1 MGTDD
6 AMSGEHPKVA
16 RTDHEVHE
24 LIRRRWSPRAFDP
37 AREVARQ
44 DLLKLF
50 EAARWTPSSFNQ
62 QPWHFVVTDR
72 RRTPE
77 AFDALFRA
85 LTGRNPAWAGSA
97 PMLVLVVVRASHQ
110 APGAGTAHAWYD
122 TGQAVANLTLQATAE
137 GVSIRQMQGFDPERA
152 RSACGVPEGFVPA
165 VVMAIGYAGEPSA
178 LEGEQHR
185 EAEQQPR
192 VRRPIAAFV
201 FEGSWGRGLAED

>member
-1 MGTDD
+1 
-6 AMSGEHPKVA
+6 MSGEHPKIA
-16 RTDHEVHE
+16 RTDHEVHD
-24 LIRRRWSPRAFDP
+24 LLRRRWSPRAFDP
-37 AREVARQ
+37 AREVARA

-62 QPWHFVVTDR
+62 QPWQFVVTDR

-77 AFDALFRA
+77 AFDALFGA

-97 PMLVLVVVRASHQ
+97 PVLVLVVVRAVDAAS
-110 APGAGTAHAWYD
+110 GADSAHAWYD

-152 RSACGVPEGFVPA
+152 RAACGVPDGYVPA
-165 VVMAIGYAGEPSA
+165 VVMAIGYAGDP
-178 LEGEQHR
+178 EGLAMEKHR

-192 VRRPIAAFV
+192 ARRPISSFV
-201 FEGSWGRGLAED
+201 YEGSWGKGLAAD